1 MPIFEWRSVMPAS
14 ADEVFAYHARPG
26 AFRRLA
32 PPWQKL
38 RGASRRAAT

>member
-26 AFRRLA
+26 RVPAA
-32 PPWQKL
+32 
-38 RGASRRAAT
+38 GAAVAEDARCWRRAAT